1 MLIELEDLVGYIL
14 TIETLDIVHTA
25 LDALL
30 AAIGAL
36 KAAADGIG
44 HAFGIVGGN
53 VEAIG
58 AACLFETGA
67 CASHNRQTTADGLD
81 DRDAKAFVD
90 AGIDET
96 LGAGIKGGEV
106 GIRNAMHDF
115 QTMV

>member
-1 MLIELEDLVGYIL
+1 MLIELEDLAGYIL
-14 TIETLDIVHTA
+14 AIETLDIVHTA

-58 AACLFETGA
+58 AARLFETGA

-81 DRDAKAFVD
+81 DRNAKTFVD
-90 AGIDET
+90 RRIDKRLCT
-96 LGAGIKGGEV
+96 CIDGRQLLVTDAV
-106 GIRNAMHDF
+106 
-115 QTMV
+115 

>member
-1 MLIELEDLVGYIL
+1 MASYIL
-14 TIETLDIVHTA
+14 AIETLDVIHTA

-44 HAFGIVGGN
+44 HAFGIIRGD

-58 AACLFETGA
+58 AAGLFETAA
-67 CASHNRQTTADGLD
+67 CAGYYGQTATDGLD
-81 DRDAKAFVD
+81 DGDAKTFVD

-115 QTMV
+115 QAMV